1 MKQSDYELM
10 INYFRAEMPNP
21 QSELNFENNYQLVV
35 AVVLSAQCT
44 DKRVNMITPS
54 LFERYPDFYSLAKAE
69 QNDVYELIKSC
80 TYPNNKS
87 KNLIQL
93 AEVVVDKYDGIL
105 PDTHEA
111 LVELPGVGRKTANV
125 VMAVAYNKPYFAVD
139 THVHRVANRIG
150 LTNSSTP
157 LSTEKQLLEIFPSET
172 IPDAHHWLLLHGRY
186 RCKAQRPKCDDCG
199 LSTVCKYFF
208 NK

>member
-1 MKQSDYELM
+1 MKQSDYKLM
-10 INYFRAEMPNP
+10 IDYFRAEMPNP
-21 QSELNFENNYQLVV
+21 QSELAFENNYQLVV

-44 DKRVNMITPS
+44 DKRVNMITPA
-54 LFERYPDFYSLAKAE
+54 LFERYPDFNSLSEA
-69 QNDVYELIKSC
+69 NLSDVYQLISSC

-93 AEVVVDKYDGIL
+93 AKVVVSKHNGIL
-105 PDTHEA
+105 PDTHED

-125 VMAVAYNKPYFAVD
+125 IMAVAYNKPYFAVD

-150 LTNSSTP
+150 LAESNTP
-157 LSTEKQLLEIFPSET
+157 LLTEKQLLEIFPPEI

-199 LSTVCKYFF
+199 LSTVCKYFS